1 MRGKFFSIFATAAI
15 CLVLS
20 GAAIFVFRPFRFIFP
35 QKNREQRQTRIVI
48 PRETGTGGEDS
59 VLTDLLSP
67 EEGVRTRAAMGDG
80 EVIVTVLT
88 QDLDGDT
95 VEEQVVAFRNLLEI
109 DSPVYITYID
119 YDVKEKA
126 YRRLWNAP
134 TAATRPGTVSL
145 YTKDLVGDRGTCVIL
160 TGMNGPGEHTMTIFR
175 KPAETGEAKR
185 PVDPYGQPFTKI
197 AELCIDG
204 SVSILEAER
213 PQAYHLGIAQGRSF
227 RIAAYG
233 RNYESEN
240 ILDQIETSY
249 EFNPVNG
256 LYEQTGMV
264 RIPGSQIEQR
274 RLRELLSG
282 APGVFEEF
290 INDLWYYVS
299 PDGTADSRQYIHFD
313 PQGREI
319 IFFGDETQQV
329 FTWQQS
335 APTRYGLYIS
345 SQNISVTT
353 LRRFLDIE
361 LESLNSVRVR
371 VFEDVR
377 LKIGVNNSW
386 DGSYRRAG
394 AVKKDGGEPSPVVPY
409 IDRAYD
415 SSIGKI
421 RFSPDG
427 MYELSAG
434 EEIKRGRYVFFRV
447 KDQELLELRE
457 EGPDGKAREIFRL
470 EGNARGAMVLFRVR
484 LGAMGIQDLRDEA
497 ISMTPAAD

>member
-1 MRGKFFSIFATAAI
+1 MTGKFFSAFATAVI
-15 CLVLS
+15 CLAVA
-20 GAAIFVFRPFRFIFP
+20 GAAVFVFRPFRLVFP

-48 PRETGTGGEDS
+48 PRETGTGPEDPLS
-59 VLTDLLSP
+59 ADVLFR
-67 EEGVRTRAAMGDG
+67 EEGVRTRAAMDEG
-80 EVIVTVLT
+80 EVVVTVLT
-88 QDLDGDT
+88 QDLDGDPA
-95 VEEQVVAFRNLLEI
+95 EEQIVAFRNLLEI
-109 DSPVYITYID
+109 DSPIYITYVD
-119 YDVKEKA
+119 YDGKEKE

-160 TGMNGPGEHTMTIFR
+160 TGMNGSGEHTMTIFR
-175 KPAETGEAKR
+175 KSAGEANR
-185 PVDPYGQPFTKI
+185 PQDPYGQPFTKI

-204 SVSILEAER
+204 SISILEPER
-213 PQAYHLGIAQGRSF
+213 PQAYHLGMAQGRSF

-233 RNYESEN
+233 RNYESDN

-264 RIPGSQIEQR
+264 RLPGSQIEQR

-319 IFFGDETQQV
+319 IFYGDETQQV

-377 LKIGVNNSW
+377 LKIGVNNAW

-394 AVKKDGGEPSPVVPY
+394 TVKKDGGEPSPFIPY

-415 SSIGKI
+415 SSMGKI
-421 RFSPDG
+421 RFFPDG
-427 MYELSAG
+427 VYELGAG
-434 EEIKRGRYVFFRV
+434 EEIKKGRYIFFRV
-447 KDQELLELRE
+447 QDQELLELRE
-457 EGPDGKAREIFRL
+457 EGPGGKAREIFRI
-470 EGNARGAMVLFRVR
+470 EGNARLSMVLFRVR
-484 LGAMGIQDLRDEA
+484 LGAIGIQDLREEA
-497 ISMTPAAD
+497 IPLTPAAD